1 MNKRVHIIILP
12 IVLMAILLSAVIA
25 IAGMVYLEGISKKLS
40 DNAYSYSLKSE
51 LVVTLWNTQNERT
64 NLLQSMLLEEDPFH
78 RDELYLNH
86 MGLAS
91 KFINARKQLLE
102 MDLSDV
108 ESDMVETFSLIV
120 KQAQPY
126 QDQLT
131 ELALLGQREKTY
143 ELMQTAEY
151 INLRSGFTDQ
161 CMTMMSYYKNNTQQA
176 FAEVNNVVLGNTRFI
191 LILTATVLLM
201 SAVIGFLMIRKMIA
215 AEDSLHDE
223 VNSHVITQDALETHR
238 QHLQD
243 EVTKEVEKHKR
254 ATNELLQSQSLAVA
268 TGQILEDSLNEIY
281 IFDALNLNF
290 IQVNKAARKNLGYT
304 IDELKS
310 LTPIDLKPD
319 MTKEKFQELVTPLL
333 NHEKE
338 IIDFKT
344 IHSRKDGSSYPVE
357 VHLQQS
363 KMGSTI
369 VIVAMVLDI
378 TKRKRA
384 EVNLLR
390 KNKEFELAKTE
401 IQYQKRALDEHAI
414 VSVIAKDET
423 LISVNG
429 KFTEISKF
437 TENELV
443 GGHFCI
449 GMSDDQPEEF
459 FIELSGTIQR
469 GEPWCGD
476 ICNMTKDGHPYWTK
490 TTITPFID
498 TKGNIY
504 KFVAISTDFTAQK
517 MAEGDLRGKTLEVEQ
532 AHKEL
537 EASHNQSLQS
547 EKLASVGQ
555 LAAGIAH
562 EINTPIQF
570 VGDNTRFLDEAF
582 GDLFSLIDVYD
593 EQTKSVLEGKTDI
606 ELAEKANA
614 KREEVDVEY
623 LAEEVPTA
631 ISQSLEGIDRVTKIV
646 RSMKDFSHP
655 GSDSKEVIDLNQAI
669 ESTITVSK
677 NEWKY
682 TAELETD
689 LDESLIDVPC
699 YPGEFNQVVLNI
711 IVNAAHAI
719 EDTRSEDNDAMGK
732 ITLSTKRL
740 DNFAEIRI
748 GDSGTG
754 MPEEVR
760 KRIFE
765 PFFTTKG
772 VGKGSGQGLA
782 IAYTVIVD
790 KHKGTLEVE
799 SEQGKG
805 TTFIIRLPLDD
816 VEDSSDEIVDEEDIN
831 DVEIAV

>member
-1 MNKRVHIIILP
+1 MNKRVHLIILP
-12 IVLMAILLSAVIA
+12 VVLMAILLTAIIA
-25 IAGMVYLEGISKKLS
+25 IGGMVYLGNTSEKLS
-40 DNAYSYSLKSE
+40 AKADQYRLKND
-51 LVVTLWNTQNERT
+51 LVLALWEVHNERVY
-64 NLLQSMLLEEDPFH
+64 LLQSMLLETDPFMK
-78 RDELYLNH
+78 DEHELNR
-86 MGLAS
+86 LAQETQFVKKRQKLFDMS
-91 KFINARKQLLE
+91 SEKGEKDMAEKLLNIALRVKLAQDKLSQLAF
-102 MDLSDV
+102 DDAV
-108 ESDMVETFSLIV
+108 DKAHDI
-120 KQAQPY
+120 
-126 QDQLT
+126 
-131 ELALLGQREKTY
+131 
-143 ELMQTAEY
+143 MQGPNY
-151 INLRSGFTDQ
+151 VNLRNEFTRQ
-161 CMTMMSYYKNNTQQA
+161 FEEMTAYYQKKTNAA
-176 FAEVNNVVLGNTRFI
+176 FGEVNQVVIGNITFILVLTAVVLI
-191 LILTATVLLM
+191 M
-201 SAVIGFLMIRKMIA
+201 SAVIGFLMIRKMIT
-215 AEDSLHDE
+215 AEDRLRDE

-243 EVTKEVEKHKR
+243 EVDKEVEKHKR
-254 ATNELLQSQSLAVA
+254 ATDKLIQSQALAVA
-268 TGQILEDSLNEIY
+268 TGQILEDSVNEIY
-281 IFDALNLNF
+281 IYDAQKLHF

-304 IDELKS
+304 IEELKT
-310 LTPIDLKPD
+310 LTPIDLKPEMD
-319 MTKEKFQELVTPLL
+319 ADKFKQVINPLL
-333 NHEKE
+333 THEKE
-338 IIDFKT
+338 IIDFIT
-344 IHSRKDGSSYPVE
+344 IHLRKDGTRYPVE

-363 KMGSTI
+363 MMGKTQ

-390 KNKEFELAKTE
+390 KNKEFELAKNE

-423 LISVNG
+423 LISVNT

-437 TENELV
+437 TEEELV

-476 ICNMTKDGHPYWTK
+476 ICNMTKDGQPYWTK
-490 TTITPFID
+490 TTITPFVD

-517 MAEGDLRGKTLEVEQ
+517 LAEGELRGKTLEVEE

-537 EASHNQSLQS
+537 EASHNQALQS

-582 GDLFSLIDVYD
+582 EDLFSLIDVYG
-593 EQTKSVLEGKTDI
+593 EQTRSVLEGNADK

-614 KREEVDVEY
+614 KKEEVDVEY
-623 LAEEVPTA
+623 LTEEVPNA

-655 GSDSKEVIDLNQAI
+655 GSDSKEIIDLNQAI

-689 LDESLIDVPC
+689 LDTSLIDVPC

-719 EDTRSEDNDAMGK
+719 EDTRSDDNDALGK
-732 ITLSTKRL
+732 ISLATKRL
-740 DNFAEIRI
+740 DDFAEVRI
-748 GDSGTG
+748 SDSGTG

-790 KHKGTLEVE
+790 KHKGTLVVE

-805 TTFIIRLPLDD
+805 TTFIIRLPLGD
-816 VEDSSDEIVDEEDIN
+816 VESSDDTSDEEDIN
-831 DVEIAV
+831 DVDIAV